1 MPKISFV
8 MGATASGK
16 THFIEH
22 FFAEKNVDVLNV
34 FDYQQKAYKEA
45 GFEKMIPLGIQFRC
59 LMKANDRLLS
69 DIIEKLKCGR
79 DVVAEQTF
87 FKAKRRIVYVDA
99 IREAVDAEI
108 EIYVMCPSDE
118 RWQENVR
125 IRKGEKWQGSFE
137 MNTAEIEF
145 PNPRE
150 GFDSI
155 YEVSDGDINLRMDP
169 PLNEQFLI
177 DARKEIA
184 DEKERIENEDDKSRK
199 RKALLESMKTRPFWH
214 YCEVCGKKEFLTAEE
229 AFRDG
234 WDYPPKM
241 GSFRLLGPRTCG
253 NCQLSDTLYWKYW
266 KIQTS
271 GKIPIVL
278 EGDLNEKELITWKR
292 IKGEPGSLLN
302 EEKEDGAEN

>member
-22 FFAEKNVDVLNV
+22 FFAKKNVDVLNV
-34 FDYQQKAYKEA
+34 FDYQQKAYKET
-45 GFEKMIPLGIQFRC
+45 GFEKMMPLGVQIRC
-59 LMKANDRLLS
+59 LTKANDRLLS

-108 EIYVMCPSDE
+108 EIYVMCPSNE

-125 IRKGEKWQGSFE
+125 IRKGEEWQGSFE

-177 DARKEIA
+177 DARKQIA
-184 DEKERIENEDDKSRK
+184 DEKEQMENEDAKSRK

-214 YCEVCGKKEFLTAEE
+214 YCEVCGKREFLTAEE

-241 GSFRLLGPRTCG
+241 GAFGLLLGPRKCG
-253 NCQLSDTLYWKYW
+253 NCQISDTLFW
-266 KIQTS
+266 KIHTS
-271 GKIPIVL
+271 GEIPIVL

-292 IKGEPGSLLN
+292 IKGEPESLLN

>member
-45 GFEKMIPLGIQFRC
+45 GWVMPLGVQFRC

-125 IRKGEKWQGSFE
+125 IRKGEEWQGSFE

-155 YEVSDGDINLRMDP
+155 YQVSDGDINLRMDP

-177 DARKEIA
+177 EARKQIA
-184 DEKERIENEDDKSRK
+184 DEKERIENEDDKLRK

-214 YCEVCGKKEFLTAEE
+214 YCEVCGKREFLTDEE

-241 GSFRLLGPRTCG
+241 GGFGLLGPRKCG
-253 NCQLSDTLYWKYW
+253 NCRISDTLYWKYW

-271 GKIPIVL
+271 GKIPIVR
-278 EGDLNEKELITWKR
+278 EGDLNEKELITLKR
-292 IKGEPGSLLN
+292 IKGEPESLLN
-302 EEKEDGAEN
+302 EEK